1 MCTFYGSFRVKA
13 KGVIYERVH
22 TDIGCVFILYRDM
35 MIPRKRRGKR
45 KGRGKKGIYIYK
57 STGGPLLSAVLFL

>member
-1 MCTFYGSFRVKA
+1 MCTYYASFRVKA

-22 TDIGCVFILYRDM
+22 TDIGVYMRVLLYRDM

-45 KGRGKKGIYIYK
+45 KGRGKKGIYIYIIYR
-57 STGGPLLSAVLFL
+57 